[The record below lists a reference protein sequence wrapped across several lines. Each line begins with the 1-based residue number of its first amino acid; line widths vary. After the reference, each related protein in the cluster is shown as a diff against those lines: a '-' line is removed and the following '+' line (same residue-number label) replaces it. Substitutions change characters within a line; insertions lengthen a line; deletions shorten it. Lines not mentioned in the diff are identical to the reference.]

1 MWEVITTK
9 SKKVSVND
17 YDGMRAFLALDVKDK
32 KTIKLIEDVQKKLIE
47 TGADLKPVEP
57 NNLHLTLKFFGEIND
72 ALAMKI
78 KNSLENVKFK
88 PLHVIYK
95 GMGVFPSPKRIS
107 VIWVGVDKNCVDDL
121 FNITNKVEER
131 LRGITPID
139 ERGFQPHLT
148 ISRVKSGRN
157 KDKLLAFIKEH
168 ENQDFGEEIITSMKL
183 KKSDLT
189 PRGPIYSDVYIF
201 PFEME

>member
-1 MWEVITTK
+1 MM
-9 SKKVSVND
+9 
-17 YDGMRAFLALDVKDK
+17 DGMRAFLALDVKDNR
-32 KTIKLIEDVQKKLIE
+32 TIKLIEDVQKKLTQ
-47 TGADLKPVEP
+47 TGADLKLVET
-57 NNLHLTLKFFGEIND
+57 NNLHFTLKFFGEIND

-78 KNSLENVKFK
+78 KSSLENLKFK

-95 GMGVFPSPKRIS
+95 GMGVFPSPQRIS
-107 VIWVGVDKNCVDDL
+107 VIWVGVDKSCIDDL
-121 FNITNKVEER
+121 LKVANGVEER
-131 LRGITPID
+131 LKGITSID

-157 KDKLLAFIKEH
+157 KDKLLALIKEH
-168 ENQDFGEEIITSMKL
+168 ENQDFGEEMITSMKL

-189 PRGPIYSDVYIF
+189 PKGPIYSDVYTF